1 MKNCFVYCR
10 VSTEEQAE
18 KGYSLDA
25 QEKLC
30 RNFAQRDHYRVAGV
44 YRDEGKSGTKLDRPA
59 LQELLSRCTG
69 DSQIDAVIIQETDR
83 LARNTKDH
91 LTIKA
96 VLKKAGTK
104 LISVAQ
110 PMLDDSPEGMMI
122 DTILASVN
130 QFQSDLNSRKTKRG
144 MQERFDQG
152 WWPALAPLGYTN
164 TVASGSVATDKAA
177 RIIGKDESRW
187 GLLRYGFQLYLTGN
201 YAVAEVNDILYEKG
215 LYSKQGKKLSHSI
228 MDAILK
234 NPFYAG
240 VMKWDGQERKGAH
253 EPMITIEEHKRILQI
268 LDAHNLH
275 ACRRRK
281 HRFLL
286 RGFVFCNIC
295 GHRYT
300 AEIHQRKKKSY
311 YHCASQ
317 RVHSNRYQNVLAS
330 VLEREAERQFKILQF
345 SEEFTK
351 RVVDKLRIVHSEQR
365 EEVNSQKHTL
375 YNQKKAIEAKR
386 DKAEEKL
393 LSGVIQDDDFTRLR
407 AKFAAELA
415 RIQEQL
421 EELDRKKDIEIDV
434 IQEVLRLSRNIHA
447 AYMKAPYDLKR
458 QYLGLFWD
466 KFLVQDRRIVEAI
479 PTKLM
484 LTLQCEHKVIIGSGW
499 YPSPAFIR
507 TLQDHEYM
515 TELRTKLNDIV
526 AQRKVEVHTSKDQV
540 IA

>member
-1 MKNCFVYCR
+1 MKNCLIYCR

-30 RNFAQRDHYRVAGV
+30 RDFAQRGNYRIVGV
-44 YRDEGKSGTKLDRPA
+44 YREEGKSGTNLDRPA
-59 LQELLSRCTG
+59 LQELLSKCTK

-83 LARNTKDH
+83 LARNTRDH

-96 VLKKAGTK
+96 VLKKGGAR

-152 WWPALAPLGYTN
+152 LWPAMAPLGYIN
-164 TVASGSVATDKAA
+164 TLALDQSSK
-177 RIIGKDESRW
+177 IIGRDKERW
-187 GLLRYGFQLYLTGN
+187 ELIRHGFELYLTGEHS
-201 YAVAEVNDILYEKG
+201 VAEVNDILFDKG
-215 LYSKQGKKLSHSI
+215 LRSKQGKQIAHSI
-228 MDAILK
+228 MASTLK

-240 VMKWDGQERKGAH
+240 VMRWDGQERTGAH
-253 EPMITIEEHKRILQI
+253 EPMITLEEHRRILQI
-268 LDAHNLH
+268 MDANNLH

-286 RGFVFCNIC
+286 RGFMFCNIC

-300 AEIHQRKKKSY
+300 ADTHPRKKKSY
-311 YHCASQ
+311 YHCAAR
-317 RVHSNRYQNVLAS
+317 RVHSNRYQHVSVS
-330 VLEREAERQFKILQF
+330 VLEREVEKQFKTLQF
-345 SEEFTK
+345 SDEFTK
-351 RVVDKLRIVHSEQR
+351 RVIDKLRIVHSEQK
-365 EEVNSQKHTL
+365 EEMNSQKHTL

-393 LSGVIQDDDFTRLR
+393 LVGVIEDEDFTRLR
-407 AKFAAELA
+407 VKFTAELA

-421 EELDRKKDIEIDV
+421 EELDRKRNIETDF
-434 IQEVLRLSRNIHA
+434 IQEMLRLSQDIRE
-447 AYMKAPYDLKR
+447 AYMKAPYELKR
-458 QYLGLFWD
+458 QYLGLFWNR
-466 KFLVQDRRIVEAI
+466 FLVQNGRIIQAI

-484 LTLQCEHKVIIGSGW
+484 LTLQRERKVMIRDGW
-499 YPSPAFIR
+499 YPSPALIMTIFDWKYISK
-507 TLQDHEYM
+507 LQE
-515 TELRTKLNDIV
+515 KFNDII
-526 AQRKVEVHTSKDQV
+526 AQQKSEVQIGKDQ
-540 IA
+540 IAA